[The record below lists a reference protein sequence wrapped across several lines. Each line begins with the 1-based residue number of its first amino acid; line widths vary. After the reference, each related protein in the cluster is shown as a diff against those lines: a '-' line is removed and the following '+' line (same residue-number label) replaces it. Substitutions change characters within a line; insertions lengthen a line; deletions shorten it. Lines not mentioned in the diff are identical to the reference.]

1 MRIAPEGYIDYNI
14 PIQGLQYQQQ
24 QPQYPQQQQ
33 YYEDEEPQYPQ
44 QMMPQ
49 PGAVYPSQD
58 TGFLKWLF
66 DFRKEAIIPLRN
78 IWRGKE
84 YDFSEQVW
92 KESKSQLRI
101 MNEDGITWGI
111 SLIESYMNPAFIVTD
126 LDEKTYNFRMREAAK
141 VIWNSLCIR
150 YKEFALKKPDI
161 PRVAEEIESKVSAI
175 LRGALY
181 NGYRD
186 FFSTQNQ
193 NIETKNLTPG
203 PQQPQES
210 IWTRTANMFKRHN
223 GGGY

>member
-78 IWRGKE
+78 IWRGK
-84 YDFSEQVW
+84 
-92 KESKSQLRI
+92 
-101 MNEDGITWGI
+101 
-111 SLIESYMNPAFIVTD
+111 
-126 LDEKTYNFRMREAAK
+126 
-141 VIWNSLCIR
+141 
-150 YKEFALKKPDI
+150 
-161 PRVAEEIESKVSAI
+161 
-175 LRGALY
+175 
-181 NGYRD
+181 
-186 FFSTQNQ
+186 
-193 NIETKNLTPG
+193 
-203 PQQPQES
+203 
-210 IWTRTANMFKRHN
+210 
-223 GGGY
+223 